1 VEFLT
6 GALTPCSLL
15 GRYRL
20 PWQEMSPRPKPPP
33 PTVLVLVRHGL
44 TPTTGRDLPAAGDGP
59 GLSEEGRRQ
68 AEEAAQC
75 ISEWRAAWPPL
86 KAIYNSPLTRTRE
99 TAAILA
105 KALDMTPVD
114 RADLVDCNAGEWA
127 GAPLKDLAKKP
138 EWSRVV
144 HYPSGFRFPGGESIR
159 QMHDRIVAGTR
170 ELVSMHPGE
179 SLVLVSH
186 ADPIK
191 AVVAEALG
199 LHLDMFQRI
208 LISPASVSAISY
220 SDLSP
225 SVMLVNWTGAS
236 GRLPQ
241 KGAPATGGPGAGAPA
256 TGAPASRVRG
266 GRVRGG
272 RVRGGR
278 MRGGE

>member
-1 VEFLT
+1 VSSTLP
-6 GALTPCSLL
+6 GAARSPPGALL
-15 GRYRL
+15 GRDRL

-33 PTVLVLVRHGL
+33 PTVLLLVRHGL

-59 GLSEEGRRQ
+59 GLSEEGRKQ
-68 AEEAAQC
+68 AEEAAQS
-75 ISEWRAAWPPL
+75 IAEWRAALPPL

-99 TAAILA
+99 TAGILA
-105 KALDMTPVD
+105 KALDLTLAERPE
-114 RADLVDCNAGEWA
+114 LVDCNAGEWA
-127 GAPLKDLAKKP
+127 GAPLKDLVKKP

-179 SLVLVSH
+179 TLLVVSH

-225 SVMLVNWTGAS
+225 TVMLVNWTGAS
-236 GRLPQ
+236 SRLPL
-241 KGAPATGGPGAGAPA
+241 KAAPGTGGPGTGGPGTGGPGAGGPDAGA
-256 TGAPASRVRG
+256 TASRLKAG
-266 GRVRGG
+266 Q
-272 RVRGGR
+272 
-278 MRGGE
+278 